1 MILLLLA
8 LMLPAALCLLPM
20 QITLDL
26 HHGLRTLIRVQ
37 LKYPLIQKEWR
48 MELLHT
54 PQGRQLVISGSGEP
68 HKADLSA
75 MSDGPLDKLFK
86 QLRKNARAR
95 RFLLHHIH
103 VSKLDAQLRLHLQSA
118 ASTAL
123 LTGAARSFAAIL
135 PSRWRAFTRLSIQ
148 PDFLLDTTTL
158 NARCIFSLRPGTLI
172 LTAGLLAAS
181 SIAAKARKAREA
193 LSTWNTPSVN

>member
-1 MILLLLA
+1 MILILVFILS
-8 LMLPAALCLLPM
+8 AALCLLPL

-26 HHGLRTLIRVQ
+26 HHSLRTLIRLQ
-37 LKYPLIQKEWR
+37 LQYPLLRKEWR

-68 HKADLSA
+68 RNADLSA
-75 MSDGPLDKLFK
+75 ISDGPVDRLIQ
-86 QLRKNARAR
+86 QLRKNVRAR
-95 RFLLHHIH
+95 RFLLRRIH

-123 LTGAARSFAAIL
+123 LTGAVRSFAAIL